1 MMFYTVELSVW
12 NWNCSFLC
20 CLFVAAGFVCCESVK
35 MFLQFLRKQEI
46 NSDGSRSEHVDV
58 DDEAGQNQRH
68 TETGL
73 NWFYWVVKTQNK
85 S

>member
-1 MMFYTVELSVW
+1 MFYTVELSVW

-68 TETGL
+68 RDRSELVLLGR
-73 NWFYWVVKTQNK
+73 QD